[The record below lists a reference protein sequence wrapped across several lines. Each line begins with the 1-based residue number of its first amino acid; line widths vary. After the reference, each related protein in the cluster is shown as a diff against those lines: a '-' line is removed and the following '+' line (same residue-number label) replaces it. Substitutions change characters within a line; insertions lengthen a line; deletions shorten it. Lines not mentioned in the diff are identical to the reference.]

1 MHAPVMGLTAAIPI
15 DAAKAVTLALV
26 VRARNGDA
34 EAFGELIEDHYD
46 LIYRTAWKWCGNRAD
61 AEDIA
66 QDVCVKLGSAIA
78 QFDGRSAFSSWVY
91 RITLNAVR
99 DMQRAGKRRGKY
111 ADAYAEV
118 SPEDQPAEQEEA
130 ATSRQLW
137 DAVRTLPAQQR
148 DAVLLVYAEEL
159 SHAAAAEIMGIKE
172 ATVSFHVHEARKTL
186 RGLL

>member
-1 MHAPVMGLTAAIPI
+1 MGRTAASPS
-15 DAAKAVTLALV
+15 DAANAVKRALV
-26 VRARNGDA
+26 VRAQNGDA

-46 LIYRTAWKWCGNRAD
+46 MIHRTAWKWCGNRAD

-78 QFDGRSAFSSWVY
+78 GFDGRSAFSSWVY

-99 DMQRAGKRRGKY
+99 DLQRAGIRRGKY

-118 SPEDQPAEQEEA
+118 TPEDQPAEQEEA
-130 ATSRQLW
+130 ATSSQLW
-137 DAVRTLPAQQR
+137 DAVRKLPEKQR
-148 DAVLLVYAEEL
+148 DAVLLVYAEDL
-159 SHAAAAEIMGIKE
+159 SHAAAAEILGIRE
-172 ATVSFHVHEARKTL
+172 ATVSWHVHEARKTL

>member
-1 MHAPVMGLTAAIPI
+1 MHARVMGLTAAVPAE
-15 DAAKAVTLALV
+15 AANAVTRALV
-26 VRARNGDA
+26 VRAQHGDA
-34 EAFGELIEDHYD
+34 QAFGELIEDHYD
-46 LIYRTAWKWCGNRAD
+46 LIHRTAWKWCGNRAD

-66 QDVCVKLGSAIA
+66 QDVCVKLGGALSG
-78 QFDGRSAFSSWVY
+78 FDGRSAFSSWVY

-111 ADAYAEV
+111 ADAFAEI
-118 SPEDQPAEQEEA
+118 SPGDQPAEQEAA
-130 ATSRQLW
+130 ATNRQLW
-137 DAVRTLPAQQR
+137 AAVRRLPEKQR

>member
-1 MHAPVMGLTAAIPI
+1 MQALGLTAASSVET
-15 DAAKAVTLALV
+15 ANAMTRALV
-26 VRARNGDA
+26 VRAQNGDA
-34 EAFGELIEDHYD
+34 EAFGELVEDHYD

-66 QDVCVKLGSAIA
+66 QDVCVKLGGAIA
-78 QFDGRSAFSSWVY
+78 GFDGRSAFSSWVY

-99 DMQRAGKRRGKY
+99 DLQRAGQRRGRHT
-111 ADAYAEV
+111 DAFAEV
-118 SPEDQPAEQEEA
+118 SPADQPADQEEA
-130 ATSRQLW
+130 ATNRQLW
-137 DAVRTLPAQQR
+137 RAVRTLPEKQR
-148 DAVLLVYAEEL
+148 EAVLLVYAEEL

>member
-1 MHAPVMGLTAAIPI
+1 MGLTAASPI
-15 DAAKAVTLALV
+15 EATQAVTRALV
-26 VRARNGDA
+26 VRAQNGDA
-34 EAFGELIEDHYD
+34 QAFAELIEDHYD
-46 LIYRTAWKWCGNRAD
+46 LIHRTAWKWCGNRDD

-66 QDVCVKLGSAIA
+66 QDVCVKLGRAIA
-78 QFDGRSAFSSWVY
+78 GFDGRSAFSSWVY

-111 ADAYAEV
+111 ADAYAEIA
-118 SPEDQPAEQEEA
+118 PEDQPAEQEEA

-137 DAVRTLPAQQR
+137 AAVRALPEKQR
-148 DAVLLVYAEEL
+148 DAVLLVYAEDL
-159 SHAAAAEIMGIKE
+159 SHAAAAEIMGIRE

>member
-1 MHAPVMGLTAAIPI
+1 MHGLMER
-15 DAAKAVTLALV
+15 DAASQGDMANAVTRALV
-26 VRARNGDA
+26 VRAQNGDA
-34 EAFGELIEDHYD
+34 QAFGELIADHYD
-46 LIYRTAWKWCGNRAD
+46 LIHRTAWKWCGNRTD

-66 QDVCVKLGSAIA
+66 QDVCVKLGQAIA

-99 DMQRAGKRRGKY
+99 DLQRSTVRRARH

-118 SPEDQPAEQEEA
+118 APEEQAAEQEEA
-130 ATSRQLW
+130 ATSGQLW
-137 DAVRTLPAQQR
+137 QAVRRLPEKQR
-148 DAVLLVYAEEL
+148 DAVLLVYAEDL

>member
-1 MHAPVMGLTAAIPI
+1 MGLTAAAPI
-15 DAAKAVTLALV
+15 EATQAVTRALV
-26 VRARNGDA
+26 VRAQNGDA
-34 EAFGELIEDHYD
+34 EAFAELIEDHYD
-46 LIYRTAWKWCGNRAD
+46 LIHRSAWKWCGNRDD

-66 QDVCVKLGSAIA
+66 QDVCVKLGRAIA
-78 QFDGRSAFSSWVY
+78 GFDGRSAFSSWVY

-99 DMQRAGKRRGKY
+99 DMQRAGKRRGRY

-118 SPEDQPAEQEEA
+118 WPEDQPAEQEEA
-130 ATSRQLW
+130 ATSNQLW
-137 DAVRTLPAQQR
+137 AAVRKLPEKQR

-159 SHAAAAEIMGIKE
+159 SHAAAAEIMGIRE

>member
-1 MHAPVMGLTAAIPI
+1 MGLTAAVPI
-15 DAAKAVTLALV
+15 DAANAVTRALV
-26 VRARNGDA
+26 VRSQNGDA

-46 LIYRTAWKWCGNRAD
+46 LIHRTAWKWCGNRTD

-66 QDVCVKLGSAIA
+66 QDVCVKLGRAIA
-78 QFDGRSAFSSWVY
+78 GFDGRSAFSSWVY

-99 DMQRAGKRRGKY
+99 DMQRAGRRRGRH

-118 SPEDQPAEQEEA
+118 MPESQPASQEEA

-137 DAVRTLPAQQR
+137 AAVRTLPEKQR

>member
-1 MHAPVMGLTAAIPI
+1 MTR
-15 DAAKAVTLALV
+15 ALV
-26 VRARNGDA
+26 VRAQNGDA

-46 LIYRTAWKWCGNRAD
+46 LIHRTAWKWCGNRAD
-61 AEDIA
+61 AEDVA
-66 QDVCVKLGSAIA
+66 QDVCVKLGAAIKG
-78 QFDGRSAFSSWVY
+78 FDHRSAFSSWVY

-118 SPEDQPAEQEEA
+118 TPEDQPADQEEA
-130 ATSRQLW
+130 ATSAQLW
-137 DAVRTLPAQQR
+137 EAVRALPEKQR

-159 SHAAAAEIMGIKE
+159 SHAAAAEIMGIRE
-172 ATVSFHVHEARKTL
+172 ATVSWHVHEARKTL

>member
-1 MHAPVMGLTAAIPI
+1 MELYAASPG
-15 DAAKAVTLALV
+15 DAAGALTRALV
-26 VRARNGDA
+26 VRAQNGDA

-46 LIYRTAWKWCGNRAD
+46 LIHRTAWKWCGNRAD

-66 QDVCVKLGSAIA
+66 QDVYVKLGSAIA
-78 QFDGRSAFSSWVY
+78 GFDGRSAFSSWVY

-99 DMQRAGKRRGKY
+99 DMQRAGKRRGRY
-111 ADAYAEV
+111 ADAYAEI

-130 ATSRQLW
+130 ATSSQLWAAVRQL
-137 DAVRTLPAQQR
+137 PEKQR

-159 SHAAAAEIMGIKE
+159 SHAAAAEIMGIRE

>member
-1 MHAPVMGLTAAIPI
+1 MGPTAASPI
-15 DAAKAVTLALV
+15 EAAQAVTRALV
-26 VRARNGDA
+26 VRAQNGDA
-34 EAFGELIEDHYD
+34 EAFAELIEDHYD
-46 LIYRTAWKWCGNRAD
+46 LIHRTAWKWCGNRAD

-78 QFDGRSAFSSWVY
+78 GFDGRSAFSSWVY

-99 DMQRAGKRRGKY
+99 DMQRAGKRRGRY

-118 SPEDQPAEQEEA
+118 MPGDQPAEQEEA
-130 ATSRQLW
+130 TTRSQLW
-137 DAVRTLPAQQR
+137 DAVRALPEKQR

-159 SHAAAAEIMGIKE
+159 SHAAAAEIMGIRE
-172 ATVSFHVHEARKTL
+172 ATVSWHVHEARKTL

>member
-1 MHAPVMGLTAAIPI
+1 VHAPVMGLTAAEKI
-15 DAAKAVTLALV
+15 DNTQVLTQALL

-46 LIYRTAWKWCGNRAD
+46 LVYRTAWKWCGNRHD

-66 QDVCVKLGSAIA
+66 QEVCIKLGQAIGG
-78 QFDGRSAFSSWVY
+78 FDGRSAFASWIY

-99 DMQRAGKRRGKY
+99 DMQRAGKRRGRH
-111 ADAYAEV
+111 AEAYAKIAPDEH
-118 SPEDQPAEQEEA
+118 PADQEA
-130 ATSRQLW
+130 ATTNGQLW
-137 DAVRTLPAQQR
+137 DAVRRLPEKQR

-159 SHAAAAEIMGIKE
+159 SHAAAAQIMGIKE
-172 ATVSFHVHEARKTL
+172 ATISFHVHEARKTL

>member
-1 MHAPVMGLTAAIPI
+1 MGLT
-15 DAAKAVTLALV
+15 DAGPGETTAAVTRALV
-26 VRARNGDA
+26 VRAQNGDA

-46 LIYRTAWKWCGNRAD
+46 LIHRTAWKWCGNRAD

-66 QDVCVKLGSAIA
+66 QDVCVKLGSVIA

-99 DMQRAGKRRGKY
+99 DLQRAGRRRGKH
-111 ADAYAEV
+111 ADAYAEI

-130 ATSRQLW
+130 ATSHQLW
-137 DAVRTLPAQQR
+137 AAVRRLPEKQR
-148 DAVLLVYAEEL
+148 DAVLLVYAEDL
-159 SHAAAAEIMGIKE
+159 SHAAAADIMGIRE
-172 ATVSFHVHEARKTL
+172 ATVSWHVHEARKTL

>member
-1 MHAPVMGLTAAIPI
+1 MGLTAASPI
-15 DAAKAVTLALV
+15 ETANAVTRALV
-26 VRARNGDA
+26 ARARNGDP

-46 LIYRTAWKWCGNRAD
+46 LIHRTAWKWCGNRDD

-66 QDVCVKLGSAIA
+66 QDVCVKLGRAIA
-78 QFDGRSAFSSWVY
+78 GFDGRSAFSSWVY

-111 ADAYAEV
+111 ADAYAEIA
-118 SPEDQPAEQEEA
+118 PEDQPAEQEEA
-130 ATSRQLW
+130 ATSSQLWAAVRQL
-137 DAVRTLPAQQR
+137 PEKQR

-159 SHAAAAEIMGIKE
+159 SHAAAAEIMGIRE

>member
-1 MHAPVMGLTAAIPI
+1 MGLTAASPV
-15 DAAKAVTLALV
+15 DAANAVTRALV
-26 VRARNGDA
+26 VRAQNGDA

-46 LIYRTAWKWCGNRAD
+46 MIHRTAWKWCGNRAD

-78 QFDGRSAFSSWVY
+78 GFNGRSAFSSWVY

-99 DMQRAGKRRGKY
+99 KL
-111 ADAYAEV
+111 
-118 SPEDQPAEQEEA
+118 PEK
-130 ATSRQLW
+130 
-137 DAVRTLPAQQR
+137 QR

>member
-1 MHAPVMGLTAAIPI
+1 MELYAASVPDPKHALTR
-15 DAAKAVTLALV
+15 ALV
-26 VRARNGDA
+26 VRAQNGDA

-46 LIYRTAWKWCGNRAD
+46 LIHRTAWKWCGNRAD

-66 QDVCVKLGSAIA
+66 QDVCVKLGGALKS
-78 QFDGRSAFSSWVY
+78 FDHRSAFSSWVY

-118 SPEDQPAEQEEA
+118 TPEDQPADQEEV
-130 ATSRQLW
+130 ATGRQLW
-137 DAVRTLPAQQR
+137 AAVRELPDKQR

>member
-1 MHAPVMGLTAAIPI
+1 MELYAASPV
-15 DAAKAVTLALV
+15 DAAGALTRALV
-26 VRARNGDA
+26 VRAQNGDA
-34 EAFGELIEDHYD
+34 EAFAELIEDHYD
-46 LIYRTAWKWCGNRAD
+46 LIHRTAWKWCGNRDD

-66 QDVCVKLGSAIA
+66 QDVCVKLGRAIA
-78 QFDGRSAFSSWVY
+78 GFDGRSAFSSWVY

-111 ADAYAEV
+111 ADAYAEI

-130 ATSRQLW
+130 ATSSQLWAAVRQL
-137 DAVRTLPAQQR
+137 PEKQR

>member
-1 MHAPVMGLTAAIPI
+1 MGLTAAVPPE
-15 DAAKAVTLALV
+15 AANAVTRALV
-26 VRARNGDA
+26 VRAQNGDA
-34 EAFGELIEDHYD
+34 EAFGELIGDHYD
-46 LIYRTAWKWCGNRAD
+46 LIHRTAWKWCGNRDD

-66 QDVCVKLGSAIA
+66 QDVCVKLGRAIA
-78 QFDGRSAFSSWVY
+78 GFDGRSAFSSWVY

-111 ADAYAEV
+111 ADAYAEI

-130 ATSRQLW
+130 ATSSQLW
-137 DAVRTLPAQQR
+137 AAVRALPEKQR

-159 SHAAAAEIMGIKE
+159 SHAAAAEIMGIRE

>member
-1 MHAPVMGLTAAIPI
+1 MGLTAAVPA
-15 DAAKAVTLALV
+15 DHADAVTRALV
-26 VRARNGDA
+26 VRAQNGDA

-46 LIYRTAWKWCGNRAD
+46 LIYRTAWKWCGNRSD

-66 QDVCVKLGSAIA
+66 QDVCVKLGSVIA
-78 QFDGRSAFSSWVY
+78 SFDGRSAFSSWVY

-118 SPEDQPAEQEEA
+118 TPEEQPAEQEEA

-137 DAVRTLPAQQR
+137 AAVRELPEKQR

>member
-1 MHAPVMGLTAAIPI
+1 MELYAASPTE
-15 DAAKAVTLALV
+15 AANAVTRALV
-26 VRARNGDA
+26 VRAQNGDA
-34 EAFGELIEDHYD
+34 AAFAELIGDYYD
-46 LIYRTAWKWCGNRAD
+46 LIHRTAWKWCGNRAD

-66 QDVCVKLGSAIA
+66 QDVCVKLGGAIA
-78 QFDGRSAFSSWVY
+78 GFDGRSAFSSWVY

-118 SPEDQPAEQEEA
+118 TPEDHPAEQEAA

-137 DAVRTLPAQQR
+137 DAVRRLPEKQR

>member
-1 MHAPVMGLTAAIPI
+1 MVMELYAAAPAEAAN
-15 DAAKAVTLALV
+15 AVTRALV
-26 VRARNGDA
+26 VRAQNGDPD
-34 EAFGELIEDHYD
+34 AFSELLESHYD
-46 LIYRTAWKWCGNRAD
+46 RIFRTAWKWCGNRAD

-66 QDVCVKLGSAIA
+66 QDVCVKLGAA
-78 QFDGRSAFSSWVY
+78 LAGFDGRSAFSSWVY

-99 DMQRAGKRRGKY
+99 DLQRAGKRRGKY

-118 SPEDQPAEQEEA
+118 TPDEQPADQEEA

-137 DAVRTLPAQQR
+137 TAVRGLPEKQR

-159 SHAAAAEIMGIKE
+159 SHADAADIMGIRE
-172 ATVSFHVHEARKTL
+172 ATVSWHVHEARKTL